1 MKKIRLIILA
11 AAILVAC
18 ENPKTYTDTYQY
30 KYKRPIA
37 LLMSHEL
44 DSLQLSGNK
53 VVIGVIDAGFSGF
66 KVNEYTR
73 NLTVLDYKDFI
84 DKDTTNFF
92 GATENNHGTLVTT
105 SIGGKKEEYIHG
117 LAYNAQYIL
126 AKTED
131 VTSELTIEENRLT
144 KAVAWL
150 LSKKVD
156 VINISVAYT
165 TFDDADYYTRA
176 DLNGKTALSS
186 RYLDSVLQ
194 ANPNLIITVSA
205 GNEGNKPWKNIMFP
219 SDVKEVITV
228 GSTDF
233 EGETRR
239 KTSGIGTKQVS
250 YIKPDVVTYP
260 MPPGNSHTAPVI
272 AGLCALLKELKP
284 SITRKQII
292 KALHKTSSNAKKPN
306 REIGYGVP
314 NTAQLLKAIQ

>member
-1 MKKIRLIILA
+1 MKNILLILLA
-11 AAILVAC
+11 TATLTAC
-18 ENPKTYTDTYQY
+18 ENPKTYTDTFQY
-30 KYKRPIA
+30 KYKRPIG
-37 LLMSHEL
+37 LLMSDEL

-53 VVIGVIDAGFSGF
+53 IVIGVIDAGFSGF
-66 KVNEYTR
+66 KSNEYTR

-92 GATENNHGTLVTT
+92 GASENNHGTQVTT
-105 SIGGKKEEYIHG
+105 SIGGKKEDYIHG
-117 LAYNAQYIL
+117 LAYNAHYLL

-131 VTSELTIEENRLT
+131 VSSELTIEENRLT
-144 KAVAWL
+144 QAVAWMV
-150 LSKKVD
+150 SKKVD

-165 TFDDADYYTRA
+165 TFDDADYYTRE

-186 RYLDSVLQ
+186 RYLDSILQ
-194 ANPNLIITVSA
+194 ANPHLIITVSA
-205 GNEGNKPWKNIMFP
+205 GNEGNKPWRNIMFP

-239 KTSGIGTKQVS
+239 KTSGTGSKQVS

-272 AGLCALLKELKP
+272 AGLCAILKELKP
-284 SITRKQII
+284 NITRNQLIN
-292 KALHKTSSNAKKPN
+292 ALHKTSSNAKKPN

-314 NTAQLLKAIQ
+314 NSAELLKAIQ